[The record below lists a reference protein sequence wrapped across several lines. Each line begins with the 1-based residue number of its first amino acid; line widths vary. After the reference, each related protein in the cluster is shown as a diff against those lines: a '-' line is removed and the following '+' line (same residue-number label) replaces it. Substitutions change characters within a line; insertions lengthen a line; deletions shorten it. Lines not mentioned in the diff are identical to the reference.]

1 MIWRRKKDAT
11 PAQISLAW
19 MLCKHPSIVPI
30 PGTRKEE
37 RMKENAG
44 AADVK
49 LSLREVQ
56 ALDDALAQMSITAG
70 IWRDAGRIKVET
82 EGKGISLDNKS
93 PG

>member
-1 MIWRRKKDAT
+1 MAAEKDAT
-11 PAQISLAW
+11 PELRFSLAW
-19 MLCKHPSIVPI
+19 MLCKHPWIVPI

-56 ALDDALAQMSITAG
+56 ALDDALAQMN
-70 IWRDAGRIKVET
+70 
-82 EGKGISLDNKS
+82 ISAVFGGT
-93 PG
+93 PVA